1 MINTFFMNAA
11 YNQGLHRVLVVDDD
25 IDWLMLLERRLLK
38 EGFVVETAASLP
50 EAEDI
55 IATFNPHILL
65 LDININ
71 GNDGRQLCWK
81 LKHSPNT
88 IAIKV
93 VLMSGYD
100 CSISRAT
107 LFGADGVLAKPI
119 PIEFLLYS
127 LQQQLSASGYQAL
140 SASQPSF
147 KDKLG

>member
-1 MINTFFMNAA
+1 MNADR
-11 YNQGLHRVLVVDDD
+11 NQGLHRVLVVDDD

-50 EAEDI
+50 EAEEV
-55 IATFNPHILL
+55 IAYFNPHIVL

-81 LKHSPNT
+81 LKHTPGTS
-88 IAIKV
+88 AIKV

-100 CSISRAT
+100 CSICRAT
-107 LFGADGVLAKPI
+107 LFGADGILAKPI

-127 LQQQLSASGYQAL
+127 LQQQLVPTGRQSL
-140 SASQPSF
+140 NVLQPAF